1 MSESPNSLEIDEAGL
16 MGEGI
21 EEVDDCEDGD
31 EGVEGVDDVVDSESD
46 PEAWLEDLLS
56 VRVRL
61 KNDLAGEA
69 ATGVIAPNGMPGMLT
84 SLRTTIKEICSRFR
98 ASLCET

>member
-46 PEAWLEDLLS
+46 P
-56 VRVRL
+56 
-61 KNDLAGEA
+61 
-69 ATGVIAPNGMPGMLT
+69 
-84 SLRTTIKEICSRFR
+84 
-98 ASLCET
+98 

>member
-1 MSESPNSLEIDEAGL
+1 

-31 EGVEGVDDVVDSESD
+31 EGVDDVVDSESD

-56 VRVRL
+56 VLAML
-61 KNDLAGEA
+61 KNDLAGEV
-69 ATGVIAPNGMPGMLT
+69 ATGVVAPNGIPGMLI